1 MGPLAADAGAPPVDD
16 HAPFEPITTEERDR
30 WHADARLRKL
40 LNQAAALGLHEFR
53 STVESLRRLE
63 RLA

>member
-1 MGPLAADAGAPPVDD
+1 MGPITVDADAMNADD
-16 HAPFEPITTEERDR
+16 HAPFEPITDDERDR
-30 WHADARLRKL
+30 WHADARVRKL

>member
-1 MGPLAADAGAPPVDD
+1 MGLTTVDADATPADD
-16 HAPFEPITTEERDR
+16 HAPFEPITADERDR
-30 WHADARLRKL
+30 WHADARVRKL

>member
-1 MGPLAADAGAPPVDD
+1 MGITVDADMPHADD
-16 HAPFEPITTEERDR
+16 HAPFEPITLDERDR
-30 WHADARLRKL
+30 WHADARVRKL
-40 LNQAAALGLHEFR
+40 LNQAAALGMHEFR